1 MEAFFTCY
9 DLHSIKCESTDF
21 TNLND
26 LIPKASFS
34 IFRFIFWSFERSD
47 GIFYQN
53 LCIWKWIQMWN
64 SHFGS
69 IFRLWNWFVNLGLKM
84 AKKLPHGHDFKS
96 YETKLGRI
104 LTNYLRIG
112 PIKSNQS
119 NLNRCLLKI
128 LLVSYLGQYF
138 LSTL

>member
-1 MEAFFTCY
+1 MNPTHSIQGEQNVQVNKLLLPKNQEVIQNSLLTIFVPYIHRYNNELLLMAAFFICY
-9 DLHSIKCESTDF
+9 GLHSIKCESTDF

-69 IFRLWNWFVNLGLKM
+69 IFRLWNWFVNLGLKV
-84 AKKLPHGHDFKS
+84 AKKLSHGYDF
-96 YETKLGRI
+96 
-104 LTNYLRIG
+104 
-112 PIKSNQS
+112 
-119 NLNRCLLKI
+119 
-128 LLVSYLGQYF
+128 
-138 LSTL
+138 